1 MVDDDYISPDLEAVS
16 LDSAFPDMIVGT
28 KSANQW
34 PYLRREIA
42 HHWYVDRRNPTVG
55 FLSRDEAMLLYN
67 IARQHFGRPC
77 LEIGCWRGW
86 STAHMALGAGN
97 LEVIDPV
104 LADPGFRDDVAQ
116 SLQRASV
123 LGSVVLHAGPSPDIV
138 VRLSEETGKRWALVF
153 IDGDHEDDAPRLDAE
168 VVHRYA
174 DEDATILLHDL
185 TSPYVAT
192 ALAWLRDHG
201 WTTAVYQTMQIMGIA
216 VRGVDKPVAHL
227 PDPRQPWTLPRH
239 LASFPVI
246 GETRAQRLRRIVADL
261 EGQPPEPGTT
271 SELDALSDVDA
282 RALDALLVRAAGSL
296 EQQHEVATAFDE
308 LQARYLRLLDRFAA
322 REAEPDPSSEFA
334 RLQVKHLEVLS
345 RTADLEAQLHAAHR
359 EAEVA
364 AGRLCQQ
371 QEAAREFARLQAKH
385 FEVLSRTAD
394 LEVQLHAAHREA
406 EVVAGRLRQEQEA
419 AREFVR
425 LQAKHLEAL
434 SRAADLEAQL
444 HAVHREAEVAA
455 GRLRQ
460 QQEAARDLT
469 VERDLLTKMLDRVQ
483 RKHVEVL
490 GQLCELQMRRSQA
503 DLQPE
508 EARGA
513 FVVGAQALIAKRP
526 VELRV
531 AIDRFAY
538 WMSRKRILFGLSRRL
553 LAGRKKEVQRLVEHN
568 LRASGVPDSLIP
580 AAIWLAK
587 PRVVLGLARRR
598 ALADMVS
605 LQGLLV
611 LSLERSFDISWVGT
625 HQAVSN
631 GSAAVSEFDRL
642 RRQVGELEG
651 RLTAT
656 QKRFDA
662 LEAAKIADEKA
673 LLEADLA
680 IARLRQN
687 VGDAAS

>member
-1 MVDDDYISPDLEAVS
+1 MVDDDYISPDLEVVS

-104 LADPGFRDDVAQ
+104 LADTGFRDDVAQ
-116 SLQRASV
+116 SLQRANV
-123 LGSVVLHAGPSPDIV
+123 LGNVVLHAGPSPDMV

-192 ALAWLRDHG
+192 ALGWLRDHG

-261 EGQPPEPGTT
+261 DGRPPEPGTT
-271 SELDALSDVDA
+271 SELDALPDVDA
-282 RALDALLVRAAGSL
+282 RALEALLVRAAGRL

-334 RLQVKHLEVLS
+334 RLQAKHL
-345 RTADLEAQLHAAHR
+345 
-359 EAEVA
+359 
-364 AGRLCQQ
+364 
-371 QEAAREFARLQAKH
+371 
-385 FEVLSRTAD
+385 EVLSRTAD

-406 EVVAGRLRQEQEA
+406 EV
-419 AREFVR
+419 
-425 LQAKHLEAL
+425 
-434 SRAADLEAQL
+434 
-444 HAVHREAEVAA
+444 AA

-460 QQEAARDLT
+460 QQEVARDLAG
-469 VERDLLTKMLDRVQ
+469 ERNLLTKMLDRVQ

-490 GQLCELQMRRSQA
+490 WQLSELQTRRSQA
-503 DLQPE
+503 DLQAE
-508 EARGA
+508 EARCA
-513 FVVGAQALIAKRP
+513 FAGGAQTLVAERP

-587 PRVVLGLARRR
+587 PRVVLGLVRRR

-611 LSLERSFDISWVGT
+611 LLLERSFDISWVET

-631 GSAAVSEFDRL
+631 GSAATSEFDGL
-642 RRQVGELEG
+642 RRHVGELEG

-656 QKRFDA
+656 QKRFA
-662 LEAAKIADEKA
+662 ELEAAKLTDEKA
-673 LLEADLA
+673 LLEADLT

-687 VGDAAS
+687 VRDAAS